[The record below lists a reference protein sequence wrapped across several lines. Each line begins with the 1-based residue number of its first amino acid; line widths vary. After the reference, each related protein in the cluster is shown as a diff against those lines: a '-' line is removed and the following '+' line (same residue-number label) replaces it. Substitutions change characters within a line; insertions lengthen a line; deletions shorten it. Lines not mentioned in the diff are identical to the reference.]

1 MKKAVLTLIV
11 LSLML
16 TTVISGCGN
25 KVATNGTEKK
35 PIEIKFSHVVAE
47 STPKHQAALKFKEL
61 LEKNSNGQFQVQI
74 FPSSQLYGDKEEME
88 ALQANNVQLIAPLS
102 NKLVSFSKSFQ
113 ISDLPFLFQN
123 EKAAYSFYTGEYGQK
138 LLKSLEPKGIL
149 GVAWWLNAQKVF
161 TNSKRPI
168 SRPEDLKG
176 LKFRTQSG
184 GLLDEQF
191 SALGAGSQTLAW
203 ADTYQALQNR
213 TVDGQE
219 NTLNN
224 IDTAKLDEVQKY
236 LSISNHGRN
245 DYVVLTNSKF
255 WNSLTPDQQKLIN
268 DAMKEATNYEIKL
281 AGELDKKSLDNL
293 KNRGKMIINTLS
305 DSEKESFKS
314 ALMPVYDKYV
324 DLIGKE
330 YVEAAKISK

>member
-1 MKKAVLTLIV
+1 MKKKVSIFLVLSFLLTLV
-11 LSLML
+11 L
-16 TTVISGCGN
+16 SGCGSQ
-25 KVATNGTEKK
+25 ATTNGTEKK
-35 PIEIKFSHVVAE
+35 PVVIKFSHVVAE

-61 LEKNSNGQFQVQI
+61 LEKNSNGKFEVQI

-88 ALQANNVQLIAPLS
+88 ALQANNVQFIAPLS
-102 NKLVSFSKSFQ
+102 NKVVSFSKSFQ

-123 EKAAYSFYTGEYGQK
+123 EQSACNFYIGENGQK

-161 TNSKRPI
+161 TNSKRPLTK
-168 SRPEDLKG
+168 PEDFKG

-184 GLLDEQF
+184 GLLDDQF
-191 SALGAGSQTLAW
+191 KALGAGSQTIAW
-203 ADTYQALQNR
+203 GETYQALQNG

-236 LSISNHGRN
+236 LTISNHGRN

-255 WNSLTPDQQKLIN
+255 WHSLSPEDQKLVS
-268 DAMKEATNYEIKL
+268 DAMKQATDYEIIYETEQVL
-281 AGELDKKSLDNL
+281 FDIVG
-293 KNRGKMIINTLS
+293 
-305 DSEKESFKS
+305 
-314 ALMPVYDKYV
+314 
-324 DLIGKE
+324 
-330 YVEAAKISK
+330 